1 VNILVVE
8 DEPLIRLGV
17 VAMLEDAGFT
27 AFEAANADDAIRRL
41 ERQSDIHLII
51 TDIDM
56 PGSMDGVKLAHYV
69 RGRWPPIRL
78 IVLSGKFKPAESD
91 LPAGTQFFSKPYQE
105 RRLLGVVNEMAHSFG
120 GSA

>member
-1 VNILVVE
+1 
-8 DEPLIRLGV
+8 
-17 VAMLEDAGFT
+17 MLEDAGFT

-41 ERQSDIHLII
+41 ERQSDIQLII

-105 RRLLGVVNEMAHSFG
+105 RRLLGVVNEMAQSFG
-120 GSA
+120 GTA